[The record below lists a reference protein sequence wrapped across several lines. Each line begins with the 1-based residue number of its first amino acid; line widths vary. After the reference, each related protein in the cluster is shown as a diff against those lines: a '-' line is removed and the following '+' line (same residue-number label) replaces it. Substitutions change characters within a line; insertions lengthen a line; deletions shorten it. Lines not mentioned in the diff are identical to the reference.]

1 VILLDTNVLSEPLR
15 QRPDTA
21 VLSWLE
27 AHPDAAITAIT
38 VGELLVG
45 VARLPAGA
53 RRESLAAA
61 VDRAIGRAD
70 VLDYD
75 EAAARAYARI
85 QEQRRAAGHPLA
97 VEDGMI
103 AAICLANVA
112 TLATRNTRD
121 FEGLGIELIDPWQH
135 T

>member
-1 VILLDTNVLSEPLR
+1 MILLDTNVLSEPLR
-15 QRPDTA
+15 QRPDAA
-21 VLSWLE
+21 VLSWL
-27 AHPDAAITAIT
+27 AVHPEAAITAIT

-45 VARLPAGA
+45 VGRLPAGA
-53 RRESLAAA
+53 RRESLATAI
-61 VDRAIGRAD
+61 DRAIGRAD

-85 QEQRRAAGHPLA
+85 QEQRRGAGHPLA

-103 AAICLANVA
+103 AAICLANDA
-112 TLATRNTRD
+112 ALATRNTRD
-121 FEGLGIELIDPWQH
+121 FEGLGVELIDPWEH

>member
-1 VILLDTNVLSEPLR
+1 MILLDTNVLSEPLR
-15 QRPDTA
+15 QRPDGA
-21 VLSWLE
+21 VLSWL
-27 AHPDAAITAIT
+27 AGHPEAAITAIT

-61 VDRAIGRAD
+61 IDRAIGRAD
-70 VLDYD
+70 VVPYD
-75 EAAARAYARI
+75 ETAARAYARI

-103 AAICLANVA
+103 AAICLANDA

-121 FEGLGIELIDPWQH
+121 FEGLGVDLMDPWKD